1 MGVQDVSDL
10 IAVMKEHAQHEYDG
24 GITAQ
29 ENPDYMMGLA
39 IFLEGDYEK
48 GLTLIG
54 KAVDVGYSLSL
65 NQGFLQTLYDH
76 PGFAPILAA
85 HVARQARERKKVLT
99 VVYNDNPHAE
109 IWQPEEGA
117 CVRFAAESGN

>member
-1 MGVQDVSDL
+1 VGVQDVSDL

-29 ENPDYMMGLA
+29 GNPY
-39 IFLEGDYEK
+39 
-48 GLTLIG
+48 
-54 KAVDVGYSLSL
+54 
-65 NQGFLQTLYDH
+65 
-76 PGFAPILAA
+76 
-85 HVARQARERKKVLT
+85 
-99 VVYNDNPHAE
+99 AE